1 MPVDKFGRM
10 SDLKTK
16 DTGVSLTYINNNYVR
31 SDGETPL
38 TGSLDMRG
46 NTLYNVADPVNPQD
60 VVTKVYVDNTKG
72 SGVIGRKTGN
82 GVSIK
87 ENLDFLGKQRIKNLP
102 DPVNDHDV
110 VTKEYVD
117 TTTVPFLKLDQTKY
131 NTKGDIDMGDQFT
144 VLNVKTPIDDNH
156 ITNKKYVDE
165 MDNLNSAFA
174 FKNGSYYAKG
184 GIIMRKN
191 KLGGLREPLQDGEA
205 ANKKYVDDTTKNL
218 FIDENDNIAFG
229 LNVDME
235 GNHILGLPEP
245 ATDQEPATKKYVDDL
260 QTQNVDEKGNIKFG
274 RSINLDR
281 NRIFSMKE
289 PTKPSEGANKK
300 YVDDTITKRLQE
312 EKDNFLPQD
321 PATKEYVDEAIKQ
334 VAGGDILVSKEGV
347 FIKANGHYRATAP
360 LDIDN
365 HKMENLPDPVDDK
378 DAVNK
383 KYIDGI
389 VENLTLKQG
398 LIREN
403 GGFNLVDSYINMNF
417 HNIRNVG
424 LPKDESDA
432 VPLRFVDN
440 MIKEVEEKIKKRKH
454 LITVY
459 ARYCG
464 DLKKGEYHFKF
475 NSGNFEN
482 CEEII
487 GQYEDLKGSVT
498 GFIMP
503 HSGHIKKIICE
514 TLVFRSYENIIE
526 FFFNLLSKHKKDLQ
540 YSDIPFLKDL
550 GYVDIEDFLK
560 KGNDEFKK
568 KIDKMDEF
576 KETKTILDFHGIGPF
591 EFEIVKFEKSFD
603 EEDYLGA
610 FGKLPKIISSV
621 LINNMETKV
630 LQFKKKNVGIGGIM
644 KQLNKDYIPL
654 SEGDVINIKTKFSY
668 QESEIPLNR
677 GGDNRR
683 FFKRKYENFITAGLN
698 FNFTFLIELDPL

>member
-102 DPVNDHDV
+102 DPVNDHDA

-117 TTTVPFLKLDQTKY
+117 TTTTPFLKLDQTKY

-165 MDNLNSAFA
+165 MDNLKSAFA
-174 FKNGSYYAKG
+174 FKNGAYYAKD

-191 KLGGLREPLQDGEA
+191 KLGGLREPLHDGEA

-235 GNHILGLPEP
+235 GNQILGLPEP

-300 YVDDTITKRLQE
+300 YVDDTINKRLQE

-321 PATKEYVDEAIKQ
+321 PATKEYVDEAIKGL
-334 VAGGDILVSKEGV
+334 AGGDLLVSKEGV

-365 HKMENLPDPVDDK
+365 HKMENLPDPVDEK

-417 HNIRNVG
+417 NNIRNVG
-424 LPKDESDA
+424 LPKDEADA
-432 VPLRFVDN
+432 VPRRFVDS
-440 MIKEVEEKIKKRKH
+440 MIKEVEEKIQNQFKQINH
-454 LITVY
+454 LIAVH

-464 DLKKGEYHFKF
+464 PLKEGEYPFKFGGNSIETCDETFKQSYKF
-475 NSGNFEN
+475 NS
-482 CEEII
+482 IV
-487 GQYEDLKGSVT
+487 S
-498 GFIMP
+498 GFVMP
-503 HSGHIKKIICE
+503 HSGRIKKIICE
-514 TLVFRSYENIIE
+514 GISYIERDNIADKVINLLNEEQINELKKEYGEDFKKDIEKYMVLWGE
-526 FFFNLLSKHKKDLQ
+526 FFMFSFEK
-540 YSDIPFLKDL
+540 
-550 GYVDIEDFLK
+550 
-560 KGNDEFKK
+560 KK
-568 KIDKMDEF
+568 KI
-576 KETKTILDFHGIGPF
+576 
-591 EFEIVKFEKSFD
+591 FEIVKIEKDFD
-603 EEDYLGA
+603 AKKYFRHILNISVVLEKFNYLEKENSRYSEIVGVMKVLNDDDVIPLKEGDTINIRVLDFQQSIPEGSSSIMRNIA
-610 FGKLPKIISSV
+610 NNTVLRLISS
-621 LINNMETKV
+621 
-630 LQFKKKNVGIGGIM
+630 
-644 KQLNKDYIPL
+644 
-654 SEGDVINIKTKFSY
+654 
-668 QESEIPLNR
+668 
-677 GGDNRR
+677 
-683 FFKRKYENFITAGLN
+683 LN